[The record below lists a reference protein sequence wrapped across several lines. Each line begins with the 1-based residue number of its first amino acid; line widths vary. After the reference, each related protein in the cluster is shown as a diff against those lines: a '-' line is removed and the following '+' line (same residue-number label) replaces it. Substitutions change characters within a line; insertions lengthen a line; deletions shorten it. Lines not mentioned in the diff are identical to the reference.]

1 MNNYFKMPSHKTTK
15 RIKNTW
21 TEEDMQSAFV
31 LVYSTARSIRSIAKE
46 VKFFICKFKEVLK
59 STIVYSQTL
68 KTY

>member
-1 MNNYFKMPSHKTTK
+1 
-15 RIKNTW
+15 
-21 TEEDMQSAFV
+21 MQSAVV

-59 STIVYSQTL
+59 STIVYSQIL